1 MVDLHCWIYIVFRYL
16 LGVYSDLRP
25 SPYLFLRRDSTRGRV
40 GEADVSFCV
49 TLVVNRNN
57 GTIPP
62 LPQTSRALRVEL
74 YKVQHPRIAYIV
86 NETIQDRY

>member
-1 MVDLHCWIYIVFRYL
+1 MQKGL
-16 LGVYSDLRP
+16 
-25 SPYLFLRRDSTRGRV
+25 V
-40 GEADVSFCV
+40 GEADVSFYV

-86 NETIQDRY
+86 NETIQDRYYIAVPWRSRSWIIISRLVFLSNLP